1 MIKLNLEA
9 KNTQLQNIKEY
20 LENNASE
27 ILADKINNG
36 VKIVKENK
44 TLINKKDLIG
54 FWKFAMKEARKQA
67 VKGDNG
73 AWIEDSTVYGWA
85 IHYFEEDSIEGKLL
99 NEDGTEY
106 KAETK
111 QVPKPVKIEQPKK
124 PENTQGSLFELM
136 SSTISTPKEE
146 QSKIVLTEEQKRILR
161 DVFDEEIDEEPIIE
175 NLENN
180 DEDLENITEEIKTE
194 TNEQKGKTLLFDIGI
209 IKIFNELLDGKLEVR

>member
-54 FWKFAMKEARKQA
+54 FWKFAMEEARKQA

-136 SSTISTPKEE
+136 SSTTNTPKEE

-161 DVFDEEIDEEPIIE
+161 DVFDEEIDE
-175 NLENN
+175 
-180 DEDLENITEEIKTE
+180 DLENITEEIKQEIKTE
-194 TNEQKGKTLLFDIGI
+194 TNEQKGKTLLFDVGL